1 MQFELHVCTAV
12 YTSGRFNAA
21 CHAVLGLRLMRSAPA
36 DIETTGSA
44 KSGNVVFM
52 RGQFT
57 VMRECISSTV
67 RCQINNHAPKMA
79 AQFLTSSPR
88 LLQVMPTRILAL

>member
-1 MQFELHVCTAV
+1 
-12 YTSGRFNAA
+12 
-21 CHAVLGLRLMRSAPA
+21 MRSAQA

-57 VMRECISSTV
+57 VMRECISNTL